1 VVEKEY
7 AVSEEPARRAKPPEL
22 STEEEKFVR
31 KVMEATIR
39 TGIVVLLALWSFKI
53 FSPFLAPVV
62 WGMIIAVATYGLY
75 GGLRTRLNG
84 RDGLAATVF
93 TLLALAVLI
102 TPTVMLSES
111 LLGTAQTLSTKMQ
124 AGEIEIPPPPARVAD
139 WPLVGERLHQVWQ
152 LASQNIEAALIEF
165 GPQVKAFSRWLLS
178 AAVGT
183 GLGILA
189 FMFAI
194 IIAGIFLANAA
205 ACGRTARAIAHR
217 LAGERG
223 HAFVDLAQHTINSVA
238 RGVLG
243 IALIQTFFLAMGLI
257 VAGVPG
263 AGLLSVI
270 TMIFAVA
277 QIPMLLLYLPVI
289 AFYFSIADPTAAIA
303 FAVWSVFFCFADGVR
318 KPILLG
324 RGLSVPMIVI
334 LIGVVGG
341 MVANGIVGLFVGP
354 IILGFSYSLFMVWL
368 YGDGALRPAE
378 DAEAPTQPASR
389 EG

>member
-1 VVEKEY
+1 M
-7 AVSEEPARRAKPPEL
+7 SEEPAPRAKPPEL
-22 STEEEKFVR
+22 SPEEERFVR
-31 KVMEATIR
+31 KVLEATIR
-39 TGIVVLLALWSFKI
+39 TGIVVLLALWSFRI

-75 GGLRTRLNG
+75 GGLRSRLNG

-111 LLGTAQTLSTKMQ
+111 LLHSAQALSAKMQ

-139 WPLVGERLHQVWQ
+139 WPIVGERLHHVWL
-152 LASQNIEAALIEF
+152 LASQNIEAALTEF

-189 FMFAI
+189 FAFAI
-194 IIAGIFLANAA
+194 IIAGIFLANAE

-223 HAFVDLAQHTINSVA
+223 HTFVELARHTINSVA

-243 IALIQTFFLAMGLI
+243 IALIQTFFLAVGLI

-277 QIPMLLLYLPVI
+277 QIPMLLLYLPIV
-289 AFYFSIADPTAAIA
+289 AFYFSIADATPAIA
-303 FAVWSVFFCFADGVR
+303 FAVWSIFFCFADGFL
-318 KPILLG
+318 KPLLLG

-354 IILGFSYSLFMVWL
+354 IVLGFSYSLFMVWL
-368 YGDGALRPAE
+368 YGGTLPEDAAE
-378 DAEAPTQPASR
+378 DEVEPR
-389 EG
+389 RVEG

>member
-1 VVEKEY
+1 VIEKES
-7 AVSEEPARRAKPPEL
+7 AVSEEPARPVQSPEL
-22 STEEEKFVR
+22 SPEEEKFVR
-31 KVMEATIR
+31 KVLEATIR
-39 TGIVVLLALWSFKI
+39 TGIVVLLALWSFRI

-75 GGLRTRLNG
+75 GGLRSRLNG

-111 LLGTAQTLSTKMQ
+111 LLHSAQALSAKMQ
-124 AGEIEIPPPPARVAD
+124 AGELEIPPPSPRVAD

-152 LASQNIEAALIEF
+152 LASQNIEEALTEF

-194 IIAGIFLANAA
+194 IIAGIFLANAE

-223 HAFVDLAQHTINSVA
+223 HAFVELAQHTINSVA

-243 IALIQTFFLAMGLI
+243 IALIQTLFLAVGLI

-277 QIPMLLLYLPVI
+277 QIPMLLLYLPIV
-289 AFYFSIADPTAAIA
+289 AFYFSIADATPAIA
-303 FAVWSVFFCFADGVR
+303 FAVWSIFFCFADGFL
-318 KPILLG
+318 KPLLLG

-368 YGDGALRPAE
+368 YGGTLPEDAAE
-378 DAEAPTQPASR
+378 DEVEPR
-389 EG
+389 RVEG

>member
-1 VVEKEY
+1 M
-7 AVSEEPARRAKPPEL
+7 SEEPAPRAKPPEL
-22 STEEEKFVR
+22 SLEEEKFVR
-31 KVMEATIR
+31 KVLEATIR
-39 TGIVVLLALWSFKI
+39 TGIVVLLALWSFRI

-75 GGLRTRLNG
+75 GRLRSRLNG

-111 LLGTAQTLSTKMQ
+111 LLDSAQTLSAKMQ
-124 AGEIEIPPPPARVAD
+124 AGEIDIPPPPARVAD
-139 WPLVGERLHQVWQ
+139 WPIVGERLHQVWL
-152 LASQNIEAALIEF
+152 LASQNIEAALTEF

-189 FMFAI
+189 FAFAI
-194 IIAGIFLANAA
+194 IISGIFLANAE

-223 HAFVDLAQHTINSVA
+223 HTFVELARHTINSVA

-243 IALIQTFFLAMGLI
+243 IALIQTFFLAVGLI

-277 QIPMLLLYLPVI
+277 QIPMLLLYLPIV
-289 AFYFSIADPTAAIA
+289 AFYFSIADATPAIA
-303 FAVWSVFFCFADGVR
+303 FAVWSIFFCFADGFL
-318 KPILLG
+318 KPLLLG

-368 YGDGALRPAE
+368 YGGAMPGDALETEAEPRGAE
-378 DAEAPTQPASR
+378 D
-389 EG
+389 